1 MPQAKYDVMNNDPV
15 DRKAKNYILR
25 RSIMDFGMGAI
36 IVGFGLFFAFAEK
49 LGIEFTVTPGFRYA
63 FVVLC
68 VVYGGFRI
76 YRGFKKNYF
85 SE

>member
-1 MPQAKYDVMNNDPV
+1 MNIDPT

-25 RSIMDFGMGAI
+25 RSLLDLGMGAI
-36 IVGFGLFFAFAEK
+36 IIGFGLFFAFAQRF
-49 LGIEFTVTPGFRYA
+49 GISFDITPGFRYA

-68 VVYGGFRI
+68 IVYGAFRM
-76 YRGFKKNYF
+76 YRGYKKNYF